1 MKRKYISPKTAENA
15 VFVTTSDFM
24 PIIEERIGAGHS
36 VELAVRG
43 RSMLPTLKEG
53 RDSVIL
59 SPINRELKRYD
70 IPLYRRTNGRYVIHR
85 IVDFSDEYTM
95 AGDNQHVLE
104 NNIKG
109 QQIIAVVTAIKRNG
123 RLIPIDNEKH
133 TTRGAF
139 LHHTRAI
146 RLLPIRIWRKIKRI
160 KEEK

>member
-15 VFVTTSDFM
+15 VFVTTSEFM
-24 PIIEERIGAGHS
+24 PIIEERIKAGHS

-59 SPINRELKRYD
+59 SPINRELEKYD

-85 IVDFSDEYTM
+85 IVGFSEEYTM
-95 AGDNQHVLE
+95 AGDDQYVLE
-104 NNIKG
+104 KNIKAD
-109 QQIIAVVTAIKRNG
+109 QIIAVVTAVRRNG
-123 RLIPIDNEKH
+123 RLISIDNKKH
-133 TTRGAF
+133 SLKGAF

-146 RLLPIRIWRKIKRI
+146 RLLPIRVCRKIKGLI
-160 KEEK
+160 EKK